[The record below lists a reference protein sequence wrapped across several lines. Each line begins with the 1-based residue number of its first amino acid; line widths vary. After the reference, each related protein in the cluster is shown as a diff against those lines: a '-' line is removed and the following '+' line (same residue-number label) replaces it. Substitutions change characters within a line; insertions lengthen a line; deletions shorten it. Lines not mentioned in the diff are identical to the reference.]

1 MKKEIKLT
9 FCFCVTILT
18 YATDAKSVL
27 DFFEDR
33 DRILELENGSY
44 LGSDLELS
52 TDEILANDHLMDHK
66 VILFS
71 IFFFNFSI
79 FLFLFALFFFSFE
92 FLSICLSVCLSF
104 CLSVL
109 LPICLSVCLSICLS
123 VYLYICIS
131 VLLYICPSVYLSFC
145 LSVLPSI
152 CVSVFL
158 FFCILFIT
166 KC

>member
-1 MKKEIKLT
+1 MIFKFRGKNNFSLSADFENRRAKERKMKKEIKLT

-66 VILFS
+66 VMNIIDLFKIKTKNMESFKNIL
-71 IFFFNFSI
+71 IIN
-79 FLFLFALFFFSFE
+79 L
-92 FLSICLSVCLSF
+92 
-104 CLSVL
+104 
-109 LPICLSVCLSICLS
+109 
-123 VYLYICIS
+123 
-131 VLLYICPSVYLSFC
+131 
-145 LSVLPSI
+145 
-152 CVSVFL
+152 
-158 FFCILFIT
+158 
-166 KC
+166 K